1 MFSNRR
7 VVMLFVAILVL
18 TANAMSQRNEL
29 SGLVGR
35 TFIPTQ
41 TVSGATGINP
51 NLHFGNGLTFEGN
64 YTRHLR
70 DTGFLRLSG
79 ELPVVYNYDE
89 DLNTG
94 ANVIPEGYSSLFITP
109 SLRATVFADTAFS
122 PWVSFGGGY
131 GRFQVS
137 DKLLYGGSNPGGSG
151 NTGLLQMGLGLDV
164 KIHGPWGIRLAARDF
179 WSGRPPLNVET
190 NRSRQHNFFVGGGIT
205 WQF

>member
-1 MFSNRR
+1 
-7 VVMLFVAILVL
+7 
-18 TANAMSQRNEL
+18 
-29 SGLVGR
+29 
-35 TFIPTQ
+35 
-41 TVSGATGINP
+41 
-51 NLHFGNGLTFEGN
+51 
-64 YTRHLR
+64 LR

-109 SLRATVFADTAFS
+109 SLRATVFADTAFA